1 MVAKFSQLNY
11 ATGTAGTTAITFSA
25 GAYDFSQRQ
34 KVTLNTQYVR
44 VIPPGFPNAQAGALP
59 STNKDA
65 FPQTIAS
72 GQTVAFY
79 VPEAAAIV
87 AAGAGTNSGSAY

>member
-25 GAYDFSQRQ
+25 GYHDFAQKQ
-34 KVTLNTQYVR
+34 KVTLSSNYVR
-44 VIPPGFPNAQAGALP
+44 VIPPGYPGAQAGSLP
-59 STNKDA
+59 STDKDA
-65 FPQTIAS
+65 FPQTILA
-72 GQTVAFY
+72 GATVAFY

>member
-34 KVTLNTQYVR
+34 KVTLSSNYVR

-59 STNKDA
+59 STNADA
-65 FPQTIAS
+65 YPQTILA
-72 GQTVAFY
+72 GATVAFY